1 MELNRLTEQAQEAL
15 RRAQELAVRR
25 NHQGIDAAHLLAALL
40 EEKDGLAAGCL
51 AAAGI
56 APSAVRERVEQE
68 LNAMPQVSGPGME
81 AQQVYFTQ
89 GLARLLAV
97 GEDEAKALKDEY
109 VSVEHLLLAM
119 IADERSAVA
128 RLLRPLGL
136 TRERLLAAIRKIRG
150 SQRVTSPNPETTYQA
165 LERYGRDLTQLAG
178 QGKLDPVIGRD
189 DEIRRIVQVLSR
201 RTKNNPVLIGDPGV
215 GKTAIVEGLAQR
227 IVRGDV
233 PESLKNR
240 RLIVLD
246 MGALIAGAKFR
257 GEFEERLKA
266 VLKEVQESA
275 GDVILFIDE
284 LHTVVGAGAAEGAM
298 DASNLL
304 KPMLAR
310 GELHCIGATTL
321 DEYRKYVEKDRAL
334 ERRFQPVLVDQPNVE
349 DTISILRG
357 LKERYEVHHGVRI
370 KDAALVSAAVL
381 SHRYISDR
389 FLPDKAIDLVDESAA
404 KLRTEIDSMPTEL
417 DEVSRRVMQL
427 EIEREALRKETDKPS
442 RERLAKLE
450 NELAGLKAEQG
461 QLRARWEVEKQGIG
475 RLKNL
480 KQEIEKNKVA
490 MEQAERD
497 YDLNRMAELKYGKL
511 AQLERELGAE
521 EERLHQSG
529 GTQLLKQEVDEDDI
543 AAVVSRWTG
552 IPVSRLLEG
561 EKEKLLRLP
570 EHLHKRVVGQ
580 EEAVDAVADAVVRAR
595 SGLKDPNR
603 PIGSFIFLGPT
614 GVGKTELGRAL
625 AEFLFDD
632 ENNVVRLDM
641 SEYQE
646 KHTVARLIGAPPGYI
661 GYEEGGQLTEA
672 VRRRPYAVVLFDE
685 IEKAHQD
692 VFNVLLQILDDG
704 RLTDGHGR
712 TIDFKNTVVIMTSNV
727 GSHLIANY
735 RGRDDAAA
743 FAPMRAQVLD
753 ALRREFRPEF
763 LNRVD
768 EIVVFHNLSR
778 EHLKAITDIQ
788 LRRLQ
793 QRLDDRRITL
803 KLTEAA
809 REHLATTGYDPNY
822 GARPLKRLI
831 QKEIETALG
840 RLILKGEVKDGDTVT
855 VDKEAKAAALK
866 FGVQL
871 VSESRLRA

>member
-1 MELNRLTEQAQEAL
+1 
-15 RRAQELAVRR
+15 
-25 NHQGIDAAHLLAALL
+25 
-40 EEKDGLAAGCL
+40 
-51 AAAGI
+51 
-56 APSAVRERVEQE
+56 
-68 LNAMPQVSGPGME
+68 
-81 AQQVYFTQ
+81 
-89 GLARLLAV
+89 
-97 GEDEAKALKDEY
+97 
-109 VSVEHLLLAM
+109 
-119 IADERSAVA
+119 
-128 RLLRPLGL
+128 
-136 TRERLLAAIRKIRG
+136 
-150 SQRVTSPNPETTYQA
+150 
-165 LERYGRDLTQLAG
+165 
-178 QGKLDPVIGRD
+178 
-189 DEIRRIVQVLSR
+189 
-201 RTKNNPVLIGDPGV
+201 
-215 GKTAIVEGLAQR
+215 
-227 IVRGDV
+227 
-233 PESLKNR
+233 
-240 RLIVLD
+240 
-246 MGALIAGAKFR
+246 
-257 GEFEERLKA
+257 
-266 VLKEVQESA
+266 
-275 GDVILFIDE
+275 
-284 LHTVVGAGAAEGAM
+284 
-298 DASNLL
+298 
-304 KPMLAR
+304 
-310 GELHCIGATTL
+310 
-321 DEYRKYVEKDRAL
+321 
-334 ERRFQPVLVDQPNVE
+334 
-349 DTISILRG
+349 
-357 LKERYEVHHGVRI
+357 
-370 KDAALVSAAVL
+370 
-381 SHRYISDR
+381 
-389 FLPDKAIDLVDESAA
+389 
-404 KLRTEIDSMPTEL
+404 
-417 DEVSRRVMQL
+417 
-427 EIEREALRKETDKPS
+427 
-442 RERLAKLE
+442 
-450 NELAGLKAEQG
+450 
-461 QLRARWEVEKQGIG
+461 
-475 RLKNL
+475 
-480 KQEIEKNKVA
+480 

-511 AQLERELGAE
+511 VQLERELAAE
-521 EERLHQSG
+521 EERLRQSG
-529 GTQLLKQEVDEDDI
+529 GMQLLKQEVDEDDI
-543 AAVVSRWTG
+543 ASVVSRWTG

-580 EEAVDAVADAVVRAR
+580 EEAVEAVADAVVRAR

-632 ENNVVRLDM
+632 ENNMVRLDM

-646 KHTVARLIGAPPGYI
+646 KHTVARLIGAPPGYV

-712 TIDFKNTVVIMTSNV
+712 TVDFKNTVVIMTSNV

-793 QRLDDRRITL
+793 QRLDERHITL
-803 KLTEAA
+803 QMTDAA

-855 VDKEAKAAALK
+855 VDAEAKAAGLK
-866 FGVQL
+866 FSVQ
-871 VSESRLRA
+871 VHGAAQAGAVAQSAAKTAVA

>member
-1 MELNRLTEQAQEAL
+1 
-15 RRAQELAVRR
+15 
-25 NHQGIDAAHLLAALL
+25 
-40 EEKDGLAAGCL
+40 
-51 AAAGI
+51 
-56 APSAVRERVEQE
+56 
-68 LNAMPQVSGPGME
+68 
-81 AQQVYFTQ
+81 
-89 GLARLLAV
+89 
-97 GEDEAKALKDEY
+97 
-109 VSVEHLLLAM
+109 
-119 IADERSAVA
+119 
-128 RLLRPLGL
+128 
-136 TRERLLAAIRKIRG
+136 
-150 SQRVTSPNPETTYQA
+150 
-165 LERYGRDLTQLAG
+165 
-178 QGKLDPVIGRD
+178 
-189 DEIRRIVQVLSR
+189 
-201 RTKNNPVLIGDPGV
+201 
-215 GKTAIVEGLAQR
+215 GLAQR

-246 MGALIAGAKFR
+246 MGVLIAGAKFR

-370 KDAALVSAAVL
+370 KDAALVTAAVL

-427 EIEREALRKETDKPS
+427 EIEREALRKETDQPS

-450 NELAGLKAEQG
+450 SEVAGLKAEQG
-461 QLRARWEVEKQGIG
+461 QLRARWEVEKQGID
-475 RLKNL
+475 RLKTL
-480 KQEIEKNKVA
+480 KQEIEKNKLA
-490 MEQAERD
+490 MAQAERD

-511 AQLERELGAE
+511 VQLERELATE
-521 EERLHQSG
+521 EERLRQSG
-529 GTQLLKQEVDEDDI
+529 GRQLLKQEVDEDDI
-543 AAVVSRWTG
+543 ASVVARWTG

-632 ENNVVRLDM
+632 ENNMVRLDM

-646 KHTVARLIGAPPGYI
+646 KHTVARLIGAPPGYV

-793 QRLDDRRITL
+793 QSLDERHI
-803 KLTEAA
+803 
-809 REHLATTGYDPNY
+809 
-822 GARPLKRLI
+822 
-831 QKEIETALG
+831 ALQM
-840 RLILKGEVKDGDTVT
+840 T
-855 VDKEAKAAALK
+855 
-866 FGVQL
+866 
-871 VSESRLRA
+871 